1 MFKKQDAAQ
10 AAGVSAPQKEK
21 APSAKTEGS
30 KKNPH
35 FIERLNRRI
44 ASLWWLDLCSMAV
57 LLAFIVGIIVKQ
69 LTGGA
74 V

>member
-1 MFKKQDAAQ
+1 MFKKQDAAK

-35 FIERLNRRI
+35 FIERLSRRL
-44 ASLWWLDLCSMAV
+44 AAFWWVDLCNMAL
-57 LLAFIVGIIVKQ
+57 LLAFTVGIIVK
-69 LTGGA
+69 LVAGGA

>member
-44 ASLWWLDLCSMAV
+44 ASLWWVDLCSMAV